1 MLHGAH
7 PPRLARAAVVLCAR
21 TRAFLCACMCAQ
33 ARGGGMCTHH
43 RRTGRTHSIPP
54 FQRTSPMGSCAC
66 CANTQTVN
74 TLTCIRRQSLRLM
87 HQSAGHPQCTEPRGC
102 QDRDTIDTDPPRA
115 HRFRNAR
122 SIHSL
127 GAGHAA
133 ATITSISGRPTTT
146 AISGR
151 PKKVLACTSR

>member
-1 MLHGAH
+1 MVKY
-7 PPRLARAAVVLCAR
+7 PPSVAQVRRNWAPCA
-21 TRAFLCACMCAQ
+21 TQ
-33 ARGGGMCTHH
+33 TQGGGGMYTHH
-43 RRTGRTHSIPP
+43 RRTGCTHSIPP

-74 TLTCIRRQSLRLM
+74 TLTCIRHHSLRLM
-87 HQSAGHPQCTEPRGC
+87 HQCAGHPQCTEPRGC
-102 QDRDTIDTDPPRA
+102 QDHDTIDTDPPRA
-115 HRFRNAR
+115 HRFRNVR

-146 AISGR
+146 TISGR